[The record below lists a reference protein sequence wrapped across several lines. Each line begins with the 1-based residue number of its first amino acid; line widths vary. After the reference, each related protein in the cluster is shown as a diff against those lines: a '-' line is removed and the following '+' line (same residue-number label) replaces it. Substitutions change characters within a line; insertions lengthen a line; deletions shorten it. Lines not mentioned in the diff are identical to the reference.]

1 VMTVTD
7 KRGDIAILRTL
18 GVSPLGIMAI
28 FVVQG
33 AIVGALGTLLGLG
46 VGLLVATHV
55 DVIVPALEA
64 LFDTQFLPQDVYLIS
79 TMPSDPQAA
88 DIVPVV
94 VVSLVLSWLAT
105 LYPAWMASRVQPAEA
120 LRHE

>member
-1 VMTVTD
+1 
-7 KRGDIAILRTL
+7 
-18 GVSPLGIMAI
+18 VSPLGIMAI

-46 VGLLVATHV
+46 FGLLVANHV

-64 LFDTQFLPQDVYLIS
+64 LFRTQFLPQDVYLIS

-94 VVSLVLSWLAT
+94 VVSLALSWLAT